1 MAVTLELQGVQAS
14 YGKHPVL
21 RDVNTP
27 EMRGGEIT
35 AVIGPNAVGK
45 STLFRRIAGL
55 LGGAGEVRV
64 NGKPDR
70 DWIAAGIERPCYMP
84 QDTQVNAVLTVFESV
99 LLARKRKGEN
109 DFGGWRVA
117 DEDLD
122 AVTSVLALLGI
133 EALAERNLDELSG
146 GQRQLVSIAQ
156 ALVRDPRILL
166 MDEPTSALDLKRQVE
181 VLSLMRGLAAERDLC
196 VLIAL
201 HDINQAVRFA
211 DRVLILQEGRLVA
224 SGPPSEVVTVD
235 LLRGVYG
242 VEARI
247 ERCSRGQIVVL
258 VDQAVTEIA
267 EPRSGKHEQ
276 RRVG

>member
-1 MAVTLELQGVQAS
+1 MAVTLELRGLQAG
-14 YGKHPVL
+14 YGRHPVL

-55 LGGAGEVRV
+55 INGAGEVRV
-64 NGKPDR
+64 DGKPDR
-70 DWIAAGIERPCYMP
+70 DWGATGIERPCYMP

-109 DFGGWRVA
+109 DFGSWRVVDA
-117 DEDLD
+117 DLD

-133 EALAERNLDELSG
+133 QALAERNLDELSG
-146 GQRQLVSIAQ
+146 GQCQLVSIAQ
-156 ALVRDPRILL
+156 ALVRNPRILL

-181 VLSLMRGLAAERDLC
+181 VLSLMRGLVAQRDLC

-224 SGPPSEVVTVD
+224 SGPPSEIVTVD
-235 LLRGVYG
+235 LLRRVYG
-242 VEARI
+242 AEARI

-258 VDQAVTEIA
+258 VDHAVTETA
-267 EPRSGKHEQ
+267 EPGSEEHEQ

>member
-1 MAVTLELQGVQAS
+1 
-14 YGKHPVL
+14 VL

-55 LGGAGEVRV
+55 IKGAGEVRV
-64 NGKPDR
+64 DGKPDR
-70 DWIAAGIERPCYMP
+70 DWDAAGIERPCYMP

-99 LLARKRKGEN
+99 LLARKRKGES
-109 DFGGWRVA
+109 DFGSWRVA
-117 DEDLD
+117 DADLD

-156 ALVRDPRILL
+156 ALVRNPRILL

-181 VLSLMRGLAAERDLC
+181 VLSLMRGLVAKRDLC

-224 SGPPSEVVTVD
+224 SGPPSEIVTVD
-235 LLRGVYG
+235 LLRRVYG

-258 VDQAVTEIA
+258 VDHAVTETA
-267 EPRSGKHEQ
+267 EPGSGEHEQ
-276 RRVG
+276 RRAG

>member
-1 MAVTLELQGVQAS
+1 MAVTLELRSLQAG
-14 YGKHPVL
+14 YGKRPVL

-55 LGGAGEVRV
+55 IKGAGEVLV
-64 NGKPDR
+64 DGKPDR
-70 DWIAAGIERPCYMP
+70 DWNEAGIERPCYMP

-117 DEDLD
+117 DADLD

-133 EALAERNLDELSG
+133 AALAERNLDELSG

-156 ALVRDPRILL
+156 ALVRNPRILL

-181 VLSLMRGLAAERDLC
+181 VLSLMRGLVAQRDLC

-224 SGPPSEVVTVD
+224 SGPPSEIVTVD
-235 LLRGVYG
+235 LLRRVYG

-258 VDQAVTEIA
+258 VDQAVTETA
-267 EPRSGKHEQ
+267 EPGSGEHEQ

>member
-1 MAVTLELQGVQAS
+1 
-14 YGKHPVL
+14 
-21 RDVNTP
+21 
-27 EMRGGEIT
+27 
-35 AVIGPNAVGK
+35 
-45 STLFRRIAGL
+45 
-55 LGGAGEVRV
+55 
-64 NGKPDR
+64 
-70 DWIAAGIERPCYMP
+70 MP

-117 DEDLD
+117 DADLD

-133 EALAERNLDELSG
+133 AALAERNLDELSG

-156 ALVRDPRILL
+156 ALVRNPRILL

-181 VLSLMRGLAAERDLC
+181 VLSLMRGLVAQRDLC

-224 SGPPSEVVTVD
+224 SGPPSEIVTVD
-235 LLRGVYG
+235 LLRRVYG

-258 VDQAVTEIA
+258 VDRAVTETA
-267 EPRSGKHEQ
+267 EPGSGEHEQ